1 MTTERIAEQLEL
13 YGVGAADDAA
23 LLGALLR
30 GPEFQDGCA
39 LELSRDIL
47 GRYGDLRRLAAASY
61 DELLQLDRM
70 NPDRAYRVLAVG
82 EVARRVG
89 ETRLRRGAAYR
100 TASDIYLAFHMRVR
114 DLPKERFYAVL
125 VDGKHRVMREML
137 VSEGTLTTA
146 PVHPREVYREAI
158 REGAAGVICVHNHPS
173 GDPAPSADDLE
184 ITRRLADVGQ
194 LVGIRLLDHVVI
206 GDGCYAS
213 FSDRGLLTR

>member
-1 MTTERIAEQLEL
+1 
-13 YGVGAADDAA
+13 
-23 LLGALLR
+23 
-30 GPEFQDGCA
+30 
-39 LELSRDIL
+39 
-47 GRYGDLRRLAAASY
+47 
-61 DELLQLDRM
+61 
-70 NPDRAYRVLAVG
+70 
-82 EVARRVG
+82 
-89 ETRLRRGAAYR
+89 
-100 TASDIYLAFHMRVR
+100 
-114 DLPKERFYAVL
+114 
-125 VDGKHRVMREML
+125 MREML